1 MPDNLTLNIASMDE
15 RHDSFLELLAKL
27 QSCGNAEFLP
37 LFKEMVERTRKHFA
51 FKEEM
56 MHTYNFYARSKSC
69 SDVRGRTGNAFTL
82 TTNPLFLESGMAA
95 FLLHQQVRHKEP
107 PCRNYTSRRL
117 TVTTIS
123 PPSTPSTMREAS
135 VLPPCR

>member
-1 MPDNLTLNIASMDE
+1 MKKSRKHPLTSLKPGIDRLYGTSYAQLKRTPHEKVIMPDNLTLNIASMDE

-37 LFKEMVERTRKHFA
+37 LFKEIVERTRKHFA

-95 FLLHQQVRHKEP
+95 F
-107 PCRNYTSRRL
+107 RR
-117 TVTTIS
+117 
-123 PPSTPSTMREAS
+123 PR
-135 VLPPCR
+135 